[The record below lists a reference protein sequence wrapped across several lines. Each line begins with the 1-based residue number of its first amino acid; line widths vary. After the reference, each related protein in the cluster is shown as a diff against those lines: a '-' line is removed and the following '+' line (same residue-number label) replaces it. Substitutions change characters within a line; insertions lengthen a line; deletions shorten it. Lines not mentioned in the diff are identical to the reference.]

1 MSQSDS
7 TKPKGQ
13 RSKKLMLVRY
23 GQMGGLGW
31 FEHSEHEIP
40 RTETRVVI
48 KTERGLELGDVVG
61 LFNYR
66 GGQFRSSPEQ
76 VDAYLDTK
84 GKDYPLTSGGT
95 FVRFATREDV
105 REEKHLQISAQD
117 ELKCAEKFVE
127 DMQLPMKLISIEH
140 LFGGERIII
149 YFSSAG
155 RVDFRELVKRLARE
169 YRTRIELRQIGSR
182 DEARMM
188 SDYESCGQECCCR
201 RFLKVLEPV
210 NMRMAKLQKATL
222 DPSKISGHCGRLKC
236 CLRYEDQTYQEL
248 KKKLPRKNAL
258 VKTSSGQGKVLNS
271 QILTQLVVVGF
282 ESGKREAFGVDEI
295 EILPPGTIPPQS
307 KGQPDRRPNSA
318 DKPSGG
324 GRNQGGRNQGGRGGR
339 RRPDKGE
346 AESGDKATAPK
357 NASRNRSR
365 NRGPNKRRSQGQT
378 DRPAGDNK
386 DADNK
391 GDANNDAGGGNGAA
405 NTGAGGGN
413 GSAGAGGNEN
423 VGGGGNG
430 AANTGA
436 GGSENAGA
444 GGNGGADAS
453 NNGGGGDRQDNA
465 SGNQGEDKQKD

>member
-7 TKPKGQ
+7 AKPKGQ

-66 GGQFRSSPEQ
+66 GGQFRTSPEQ

-95 FVRFATREDV
+95 FVRFATVEDV

-258 VKTSSGQGKVLNS
+258 VKTPSGQGKVLNS

-282 ESGKREAFGVDEI
+282 ESGKREAFGIDEI
-295 EILPPGTIPPQS
+295 EILPPGTIPPQG
-307 KGQPDRRPNSA
+307 KGQSDRRPNGA

-324 GRNQGGRNQGGRGGR
+324 GGNQGGGNQGGRGR
-339 RRPDKGE
+339 SRRPDKGE
-346 AESGDKATAPK
+346 AESGDGATAPK
-357 NASRNRSR
+357 NANRNRSR

-386 DADNK
+386 GADSK
-391 GDANNDAGGGNGAA
+391 GDANN
-405 NTGAGGGN
+405 GAGGGN
-413 GSAGAGGNEN
+413 EDAGSGGNGGTGGADNGAGGNGTAN
-423 VGGGGNG
+423 TGGSNDNAGGGGNG
-430 AANTGA
+430 
-436 GGSENAGA
+436 GGE
-444 GGNGGADAS
+444 
-453 NNGGGGDRQDNA
+453 RQGKDG
-465 SGNQGEDKQKD
+465 GNQGEDKQKD